1 MSEEQDFES
10 SSKKTMFQD
19 EDRKLSWSC
28 VLAIAG
34 VVSVS
39 VFAIIAGPITGG
51 GSLVAFLGSKAIA
64 TVAII
69 EACGEGWGDI
79 N

>member
-1 MSEEQDFES
+1 
-10 SSKKTMFQD
+10 
-19 EDRKLSWSC
+19 
-28 VLAIAG
+28 LAIAG

-39 VFAIIAGPITGG
+39 VFAIIAGPITGS